1 MDVRTNVR
9 TKLTSLYKYGIALFH
24 FKDHID
30 DVTIEYVDDYC
41 HLIFIYFRLITL
53 ILITIILV

>member
-1 MDVRTNVR
+1 M
-9 TKLTSLYKYGIALFH
+9 TKLTSLYKYGITLFH